1 SYQSISAQFEKQAE
15 MRPEETAAVFRG
27 SSLSYGELNS
37 RANQLAHALIQQGVG
52 TDMLVGIMVRPSFDL
67 LIGMLGI
74 LKAGGA
80 YVPIDPQYPDS
91 RIEYMLKDSAV
102 PLLLTQSV
110 LKERIDSY
118 SGKVIY
124 LDKGMEGERTT
135 NPPSVAEGHHL
146 AYMIYT
152 SGSTGEP
159 KGVLIEQHSV
169 LNLWQW

>member
-1 SYQSISAQFEKQAE
+1 
-15 MRPEETAAVFRG
+15 M
-27 SSLSYGELNS
+27 NS
-37 RANQLAHALIQQGVG
+37 RANQLAHVLIQQGVG

-110 LKERIDSY
+110 LKERKDSH

-124 LDKGMEGERTT
+124 LD
-135 NPPSVAEGHHL
+135 
-146 AYMIYT
+146 
-152 SGSTGEP
+152 
-159 KGVLIEQHSV
+159 
-169 LNLWQW
+169 